1 MILLTIK
8 ILLCCLLL
16 LPLGIT
22 AWELFFNPDALGA
35 NPVEKAIH
43 QTGEWAL
50 RLLLMTLAVSPL
62 RKIFHLHSLIKY
74 RRMLGLLCF
83 TYVCAHFS
91 LYIVFE
97 QYFSWADIWGDIQK
111 RPYITVGFTAFVLL
125 VLLAV
130 TSNNKLQALLQN
142 KWTVLHKLI
151 YPISILAILHFWW
164 KEKAD
169 YQEPL
174 IYAIILAFL
183 LGYRIYSYNTI
194 KLYDEHN

>member
-1 MILLTIK
+1 MNIKTIK
-8 ILLCCLLL
+8 FLLCSLLL
-16 LPLGIT
+16 LPLIIT

-43 QTGEWAL
+43 HMGGWAL
-50 RLLLMTLAVSPL
+50 KLLLMTLAVSPL
-62 RKIFHLHSLIKY
+62 RKIFHLNSLIKY

-97 QYFSWADIWGDIQK
+97 QYFSLADIWADIEK

-125 VLLAV
+125 IPLAL
-130 TSNNKLQALLQN
+130 TSTNKMQARLQH
-142 KWTVLHKLI
+142 KWVVLHRLV

-174 IYAIILAFL
+174 VYAIILAFL
-183 LGYRIYSYNTI
+183 LGYRVYSHFKTAR
-194 KLYDEHN
+194 